1 MQTALVTGAGQGI
14 GRAIALRLARDGYAL
29 AVADIN
35 PASLEAVRGEIE
47 AAGGHQALAIQ
58 ADLAQTAEVERM
70 IQQAVVDLGRLDVL
84 VNNAGRLITR
94 AFMDVTE
101 ADWDATLGL
110 DLKTVFFA
118 MQMAARVMIG
128 GGNPGRIVNIAS
140 ISGRSGRPDQTPY
153 AAAKAGVI
161 SLTQSAAL
169 ALAPH
174 GITVNAVCPGVVD
187 TPLTRQL
194 HIERARVAGIT
205 PEESLR
211 RMLARVPLG
220 RIETPDDVAGVVA
233 FLCSP
238 DSAYITG
245 QTLNVCGGLQMD

>member
-14 GRAIALRLARDGYAL
+14 GRAIALRLAREGYAL

-35 PASLEAVRGEIE
+35 PAGLEAVRGEIE
-47 AAGGHQALAIQ
+47 AAGGQAMAIK
-58 ADLAQTAEVERM
+58 ADLSQTAEIERTV
-70 IQQAVVDLGRLDVL
+70 QQAAAGTGRLDVL

-110 DLKTVFFA
+110 DLKSVFFA
-118 MQMAARVMIG
+118 TQATARVMIAAG
-128 GGNPGRIVNIAS
+128 AAGRIVNIAS

-161 SLTQSAAL
+161 SLTRSAAL

-194 HIERARVAGIT
+194 HIERAKAAGIT

-220 RIETPDDVAGVVA
+220 RIETPEDVAGVVA

-245 QTLNVCGGLQMD
+245 QTLNVCGGLEMD